1 MGPCLT
7 CKSGGVKIC
16 LKKNVIYRLQ
26 CKLCREKYI
35 GETGRT
41 LETRLEEHNGE
52 ARRRTVDKP
61 WGDHMRAKHAGI
73 NLGVGDSIFSAVSV
87 VARASDRASRKLRE
101 AVEIRNEGPEIN
113 TSAGWSLL

>member
-1 MGPCLT
+1 MAYPQKYCLFYRAPGVHR
-7 CKSGGVKIC
+7 SGNT
-16 LKKNVIYRLQ
+16 L
-26 CKLCREKYI
+26 CKLSR
-35 GETGRT
+35 ETGRT

-73 NLGVGDSIFSAVSV
+73 NLGVGDSILSAVSV